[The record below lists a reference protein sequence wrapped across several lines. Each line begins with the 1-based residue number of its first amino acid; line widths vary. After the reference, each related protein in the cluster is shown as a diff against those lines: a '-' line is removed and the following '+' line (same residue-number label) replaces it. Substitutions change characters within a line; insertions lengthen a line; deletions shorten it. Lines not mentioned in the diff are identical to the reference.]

1 MEPLKIKREVV
12 AAFMKSPLYFTIPL
26 DKRLVFI
33 KFFSQPTVYSSCDL
47 NNSKRSG
54 NRDLRPVVLIGP
66 PTPVGLIRYASSV
79 SSCCVKTLE

>member
-1 MEPLKIKREVV
+1 MRNNMRDLLRID
-12 AAFMKSPLYFTIPL
+12 KSPNPLLTSIPL

-54 NRDLRPVVLIGP
+54 NRDLRPASPDENIG
-66 PTPVGLIRYASSV
+66 
-79 SSCCVKTLE
+79 